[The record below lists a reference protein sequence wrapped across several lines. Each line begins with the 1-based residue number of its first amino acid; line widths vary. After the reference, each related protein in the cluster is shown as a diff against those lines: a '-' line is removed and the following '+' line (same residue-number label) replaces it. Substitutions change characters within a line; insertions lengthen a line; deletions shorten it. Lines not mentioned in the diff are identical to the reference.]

1 MLFYIA
7 IKGCV
12 AMKLNKIIEEK
23 RKQMEKAKKR
33 EAAKNI
39 AVGTAIG
46 TAIGAAAGLLFA
58 PKSGKET
65 REDIAIKSK
74 EVASAVK
81 NSATEQIE
89 STKEWS
95 EKIKNDL
102 KQNIKEL
109 KDRKKVK
116 VEELADDEIIEEDNE
131 GMASVEEI
139 LNESNKE
146 TKDEFNS

>member
-102 KQNIKEL
+102 KQNMKEL